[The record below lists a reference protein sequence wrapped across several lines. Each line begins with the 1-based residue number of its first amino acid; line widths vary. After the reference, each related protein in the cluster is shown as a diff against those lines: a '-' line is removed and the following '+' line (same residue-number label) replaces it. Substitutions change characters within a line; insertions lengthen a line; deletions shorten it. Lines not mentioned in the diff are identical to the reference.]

1 VADYETLRQA
11 HAASAW
17 AAMPELAARMT
28 WPVEQLRREREAKL
42 RRVLA
47 HAKTSSPWH
56 RARLAAVD
64 VDRFGEADLRALPV
78 MTKQDMMDHF
88 DAVVTDPRLTRNV
101 VEAHLDA
108 LTTDAYLLDEYHV
121 CASGGSSGR
130 RGIFV
135 YDRDGWATTFL
146 SYLRFSILH
155 MQQTLGAEVPRM
167 AIVSADKASHMTG
180 AMGQTF
186 PPPGDPV
193 PRFPAT
199 WPIARIVA
207 GLNEHQP
214 NVLMGY
220 ASMVLQLA
228 KEAEA
233 GRLRIAP
240 KLINTTSEP
249 LLPEMREAFAA
260 VWGAPVFNGF
270 GSTEGLMGGSCSA
283 EQGMHLSD
291 DLFVIEL
298 VDGAGRPV
306 PTGTRASK
314 VYLTSLTNLTQPL
327 IRYELTDEMIR
338 LPDPCS
344 CGMTL
349 MRIADVEGRVD
360 DGFVYADGPTL
371 HPFTFRSHL
380 GRAREI
386 VEYQVRQ
393 TADGADVHVV
403 ASAPLDT
410 NALADRLRAA
420 LVGHGL
426 ARAAVT
432 VRVVEAL
439 DRQATGKLR
448 RFVPLL
454 TATR

>member
-1 VADYETLRQA
+1 
-11 HAASAW
+11 
-17 AAMPELAARMT
+17 
-28 WPVEQLRREREAKL
+28 
-42 RRVLA
+42 
-47 HAKTSSPWH
+47 
-56 RARLAAVD
+56 
-64 VDRFGEADLRALPV
+64 
-78 MTKQDMMDHF
+78 MDHF

-233 GRLRIAP
+233 GGCASRR
-240 KLINTTSEP
+240 SS
-249 LLPEMREAFAA
+249 
-260 VWGAPVFNGF
+260 
-270 GSTEGLMGGSCSA
+270 ST
-283 EQGMHLSD
+283 
-291 DLFVIEL
+291 
-298 VDGAGRPV
+298 P
-306 PTGTRASK
+306 RAS
-314 VYLTSLTNLTQPL
+314 
-327 IRYELTDEMIR
+327 R
-338 LPDPCS
+338 S
-344 CGMTL
+344 CPRCGGV
-349 MRIADVEGRVD
+349 RRG
-360 DGFVYADGPTL
+360 
-371 HPFTFRSHL
+371 L
-380 GRAREI
+380 GRAGL
-386 VEYQVRQ
+386 Q
-393 TADGADVHVV
+393 
-403 ASAPLDT
+403 
-410 NALADRLRAA
+410 RLRLDGRSDGRLVQRRAGHAPERRPVRDRARRRRGTPSSDRHAREQGLPDEPHQPHAA
-420 LVGHGL
+420 THSG
-426 ARAAVT
+426 T
-432 VRVVEAL
+432 S
-439 DRQATGKLR
+439 
-448 RFVPLL
+448 
-454 TATR
+454 